1 MILSLTKEEKN
12 HAETMLKA
20 VLDEINSPHVC
31 LWYVKEKLT
40 EVERVC
46 KNADYRAKQESL

>member
-1 MILSLTKEEKN
+1 MNNLTKEEKN

-20 VLDEINSPHVC
+20 VMYEINSPHVC

>member
-1 MILSLTKEEKN
+1 MNNLTKEEKT

-20 VLDEINSPHVC
+20 VMDEINGPHVC
-31 LWYVKEKLT
+31 LYYVKEKLT

>member
-1 MILSLTKEEKN
+1 MSNLTKEEKN

-20 VLDEINSPHVC
+20 VMDEINGPHVC
-31 LWYVKEKLT
+31 LYYVREKLE